1 MLICLST
8 NGLNLP
14 PYLDDL
20 AEIGTSH
27 VTLTVNAVN
36 PEIGRHFYTWVRDNK
51 VVYRGHQAAEL
62 LLERQLESIR
72 GLKERGIIVKVN
84 TIIVPWMNDQ
94 HSVEVA
100 ERLSHMG
107 VDLHNCMPMY
117 PNPGT
122 LFEHIPE
129 PSPELIN
136 LIREECENHIPQM
149 RHCARCRSDA
159 VGLLGQDRSEEFSSC
174 LVACSKKAVNQQD
187 RERPY
192 VAVATQEGALV
203 NEHLGRA
210 SQLYIYKQNE
220 DNFELMEM
228 RKAPEPGNGGKRW
241 FELAE
246 SLKDCQAILV
256 SAVGET
262 PRTILEEEGLRVI
275 EMYGLIEDGL
285 DAAFSGKE
293 VKGFQKRRMSCS
305 AGACTGGGGGCG

>member
-1 MLICLST
+1 MKTIRQIDTSRHPCFNKEVKGKFGRIHLPVAPLCNIQCNYCNRKYDCVNESRPGVTSAILSPSQSVSYMEQVMNKESRITTVGIAGPGDPLANPAETLATIRLIRKKWPDMLICLST

-107 VDLHNCMPMY
+107 VDMHNCMPM
-117 PNPGT
+117 
-122 LFEHIPE
+122 
-129 PSPELIN
+129 
-136 LIREECENHIPQM
+136 
-149 RHCARCRSDA
+149 
-159 VGLLGQDRSEEFSSC
+159 
-174 LVACSKKAVNQQD
+174 
-187 RERPY
+187 
-192 VAVATQEGALV
+192 
-203 NEHLGRA
+203 
-210 SQLYIYKQNE
+210 
-220 DNFELMEM
+220 
-228 RKAPEPGNGGKRW
+228 
-241 FELAE
+241 
-246 SLKDCQAILV
+246 
-256 SAVGET
+256 
-262 PRTILEEEGLRVI
+262 
-275 EMYGLIEDGL
+275 
-285 DAAFSGKE
+285 
-293 VKGFQKRRMSCS
+293 
-305 AGACTGGGGGCG
+305 